1 MFSVV
6 NDLEPY
12 HAQNHV
18 CVCLHVYAQAT
29 ARCSEESLIFGKCLC
44 NAMPSNI
51 TCFPVEATVKD
62 YVFKISEVLLVMRN
76 HHVSVGMATESILL
90 LWL

>member
-1 MFSVV
+1 MSHILGNLHSNECSYGQMFLVV

-29 ARCSEESLIFGKCLC
+29 AWRSEESLIFGKCLC

-62 YVFKISEVLLVMRN
+62 YVYKAI
-76 HHVSVGMATESILL
+76 
-90 LWL
+90 